1 MQLCR
6 KILVQL
12 AQRKKRLKRTKQ
24 KKEMEKTNE
33 RIKEG
38 NAESVN
44 GYKKKTRKARR
55 NKIPWAMNEM
65 YLDFDVH

>member
-1 MQLCR
+1 
-6 KILVQL
+6 
-12 AQRKKRLKRTKQ
+12 
-24 KKEMEKTNE
+24 MEKTNE